1 MRKFPEP
8 IQIATAALNRLP
20 GVGPKTALRYVY
32 SFVKRPAKEL
42 ETIAQAIKALA
53 HLKVCEKCFTYSND
67 SICEYCSN
75 PARDKRLLCVVSEPR
90 DIATIESTGEYK
102 GLYFVLGGALNPI
115 DGQTVEMLRIKELE
129 ALLAKSEIISEIILA
144 FSPNIHGET
153 TILFLTKLL
162 NNLNKKTS
170 RLATGLPMG
179 AELEYADEVT
189 LMNAIKG
196 RTKI

>member
-1 MRKFPEP
+1 
-8 IQIATAALNRLP
+8 
-20 GVGPKTALRYVY
+20 
-32 SFVKRPAKEL
+32 
-42 ETIAQAIKALA
+42 
-53 HLKVCEKCFTYSND
+53 
-67 SICEYCSN
+67 
-75 PARDKRLLCVVSEPR
+75 
-90 DIATIESTGEYK
+90 
-102 GLYFVLGGALNPI
+102 LYFVLGGVLNPI

-129 ALLAKSEIISEIILA
+129 ALLSKSEIISEIILA